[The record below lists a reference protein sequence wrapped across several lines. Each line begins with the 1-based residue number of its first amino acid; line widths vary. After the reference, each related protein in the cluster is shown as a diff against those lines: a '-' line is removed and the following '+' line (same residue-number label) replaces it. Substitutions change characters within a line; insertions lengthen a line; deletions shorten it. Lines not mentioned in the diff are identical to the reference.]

1 MISLFLFNLI
11 IKQLQMTGEIIP
23 FEDVKEERKHKAQFH
38 IRAPNVHMEQ
48 VKRSWLI
55 LIH

>member
-11 IKQLQMTGEIIP
+11 IKQLPMTGEIIP
-23 FEDVKEERKHKAQFH
+23 FEDVKEERKHKALFH

-48 VKRSWLI
+48 VKRS
-55 LIH
+55 